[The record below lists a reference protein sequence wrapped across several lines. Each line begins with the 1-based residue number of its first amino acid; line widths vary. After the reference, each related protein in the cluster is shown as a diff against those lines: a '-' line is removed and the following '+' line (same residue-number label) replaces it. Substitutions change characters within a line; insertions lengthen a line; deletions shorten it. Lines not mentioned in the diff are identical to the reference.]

1 MYTDNRGQTDCEV
14 GGGKCG
20 ERRSAAELLSQRF
33 LPRRRQRVY
42 SRSPASA
49 ASLLE
54 QYLSNDLNDLYY
66 FAKIVEHGSLSA
78 AGAALGIAKSVLS
91 QHLTKLEAELGVRL
105 MQRSTRR
112 LQITEIGQRYYE
124 RCRAVVAESENAKR
138 VIEDARGAPRGRV
151 RVSCPINFSQNIV
164 AGAIVGFMADHPKI
178 EVTLDASNREI
189 DVLADG
195 YDLVFRVGTN
205 IKSSNLIARSL
216 PVTRHWL
223 MASPALVAR
232 CGTPRE
238 PDDLK
243 TLASV
248 GGIFPVEDGARHL
261 WRLEGPKGE
270 RRTIAYRPRLVS
282 EDFLVLKEAVLAGCG
297 VADLPPTIFENEI
310 ADGRLVRLLP
320 KWQLPELFIYAIYP
334 SRRGLP
340 LAVRMLVD
348 HLMAYLDRWH
358 RAHMANSRTI
368 NGEKLQVGAR
378 R

>member
-1 MYTDNRGQTDCEV
+1 
-14 GGGKCG
+14 
-20 ERRSAAELLSQRF
+20 
-33 LPRRRQRVY
+33 
-42 SRSPASA
+42 
-49 ASLLE
+49 LE

-105 MQRSTRR
+105 IQRSTRR

-124 RCRAVVAESENAKR
+124 RCRAVVAEFENAKR
-138 VIEDARGAPRGRV
+138 VIEDAGGAPRGRV
-151 RVSCPINFSQNIV
+151 RVSCPINFSQYVV
-164 AGAIVGFMADHPKI
+164 AGAIVGFMADHPDI
-178 EVTLDASNREI
+178 VVTLDTSNREI

-205 IKSSNLIARSL
+205 IKSSNLIVRSL

-232 CGTPRE
+232 CGAPRE

-261 WRLEGPKGE
+261 WRLEGPRGE

-310 ADGRLVRLLP
+310 ADGRLIRLLP
-320 KWQLPELFIYAIYP
+320 KWQLPEVFIYAIYP
-334 SRRGLP
+334 SRQGLP

-358 RAHMANSRTI
+358 RAHGMGR
-368 NGEKLQVGAR
+368 
-378 R
+378 